1 MNDYEMA
8 RQLTQVYLK
17 NQQTPTRQIIQ
28 EKVKSVLT
36 MLSNDNGRTF
46 EVEEEKLV
54 RELETLCNI
63 RMGLGTVLENKKEDH
78 IPWLADRNSEIN
90 WDFWNR
96 YERYLE
102 EEKGWARATTSGLD
116 QLTNSILERLETP
129 LRPGAWDRRGMVV
142 GQVQSGKTAN
152 YTGLIC
158 KAVDA
163 GYKLIIVLAGI
174 QNSLRSQTQLR
185 LDEGFLGRDSQ
196 VNRAFD
202 RGQNSLMGA
211 GKILTEKLLIAHSA
225 TSSAEKGDFNQRVA
239 NQNGTIPGGA
249 DPVLLVVKKNK
260 SVLTNLLKWA
270 LNVRGIVNEE
280 SGKRIVRGVPLLVI
294 DDEADNASINTNPP
308 LFDENGKVQEEY
320 DVSAI
325 NGLIR
330 KLLYSF
336 EKSAYVGYTATP
348 FANIFIYPDPEKK
361 NPEFGE
367 DLFPRSFI
375 INLPAPSNYIGPVQI
390 FGLDTEPAI
399 GPEASKALRIIRTV
413 EDQKEWMPD
422 KHKKGHVPGELPGS
436 LKQAIRAFIL
446 CCAARIVRGQEN
458 EHNSMLVHVAR
469 FTAVQSEVA
478 KQVKDELTSLQKRLR
493 YGDSNAPGKLE
504 EEFEQ
509 LWKEDFVPTTSFIL
523 SSIADPK
530 LTSVSW
536 QEVKPLLHRAAS
548 KIQVKKINGTA
559 KDVLDYGEHKD
570 KGLSVIAIGGD
581 KLSRGLTLEGL
592 SVSYYLRASK
602 MYDTLMQ
609 MGRWFGYR
617 PGYIDLCRLYT
628 TDELI
633 EWYEHITVASEE
645 LRQEFDYM
653 ADAGATPDEFG
664 LKVRTHPQGLV
675 ITGANKMKTGTVM
688 RLSYTRTLSETT
700 ILHKDE
706 NINRKNLKVTEELLR
721 SLGSSPRQEKGN
733 YIWAEVPSEKVI
745 EFLSGYQ
752 SHDNC
757 KLANTSLLVKYIN
770 AQLPHE
776 LTSWTV
782 VLISSNRAKN
792 KRNIAGNE
800 VGLTLRRDASS
811 ESSHEYR
818 LIKSRLLSPTDEW
831 LDLSQETRD
840 EILEITRRRRA
851 EAGKPPSSSNTP
863 DGKTL
868 RSKRPPTNGLLL
880 LYPLDPEEIKS
891 EIPVIGFVV
900 SFPDSKTAQ
909 MVEYMVNNP
918 YWQQEFGQP

>member
-17 NQQTPTRQIIQ
+17 SEQTPTKQMIQ

-36 MLSNDNGRTF
+36 MLSKDDGRTF
-46 EVEEEKLV
+46 EVNEEKLV
-54 RELETLCNI
+54 RELESLFNI
-63 RMGLGTVLENKKEDH
+63 RMGLGTVLENKEGH

-102 EEKGWARATTSGLD
+102 EEKGWAPATTSGLD
-116 QLTNSILERLETP
+116 QLTNSILERLESP

-185 LDEGFLGRDSQ
+185 LDEGFLGYDSQ
-196 VNRAFD
+196 VHRASTQESF
-202 RGQNSLMGA
+202 SIGA
-211 GKILTEKLLIAHSA
+211 GLIPVGKRLIADSA
-225 TSSAEKGDFNQRVA
+225 TNSANNGDFSKKVA
-239 NQNGTIPGGA
+239 GQFGVSAGA
-249 DPVLLVVKKNK
+249 GNPLLFVVKKNK
-260 SVLTNLLKWA
+260 TVLKNLLNWA
-270 LNVRGIVNEE
+270 FRHGDKDEK
-280 SGKRIVRGVPLLVI
+280 SGKKIVRGVPLIVI

-330 KLLYSF
+330 QLLYSF

-348 FANIFIYPDPEKK
+348 FANIFIYPDPEQK
-361 NPEFGE
+361 NPEYGD

-390 FGLDTEPAI
+390 FGLDTDPAI
-399 GPEASKALRIIRTV
+399 GLEASEALPIIRTV

-422 KHKKGHVPGELPGS
+422 KHKKDHVPGELPGS
-436 LKQAIRAFIL
+436 LKEAIRAFIL
-446 CCAARIVRGQEN
+446 CCAARMVRGQEN
-458 EHNSMLVHVAR
+458 QHNSMLVHVAR
-469 FTAVQSEVA
+469 FTDVQSKVT
-478 KQVKDELTSLQKRLR
+478 KQVKDELNSLQKRLR
-493 YGDSNAPGKLE
+493 YGDSNALGKLE

-509 LWKEDFVPTTSFIL
+509 LWKDDFVPTTSSIL
-523 SSIADPK
+523 SSIPDPQLK
-530 LTSVSW
+530 SVSW
-536 QEVKPLLHRAAS
+536 EEVKPLLHHAAS

-559 KDVLDYGEHKD
+559 NDVLDYWEHKN
-570 KGLSVIAIGGD
+570 GLSVIAIGGD

-617 PGYIDLCRLYT
+617 PGYLDLCRLYT
-628 TDELI
+628 TNDLV

-653 ADAGATPDEFG
+653 ADAGATPNDFG
-664 LKVRTHPQGLV
+664 LKVRTHPQGLI

-688 RLSYTRTLSETT
+688 QLSYTRSLSETT
-700 ILHKDE
+700 IFYKDE
-706 NINRKNLKVTEELLR
+706 NKNQQNLEVTEEMLKT
-721 SLGSSPRQEKGN
+721 LGEYSKQESNN
-733 YIWAEVPSEKVI
+733 YIWENVAAEKI
-745 EFLSGYQ
+745 TNFLSGYQ
-752 SHDNC
+752 SHPKVKIAD
-757 KLANTSLLVKYIN
+757 TTHLVDYIK
-770 AQLPHE
+770 AQLPQNE
-776 LTSWTV
+776 LVLWTV
-782 VLISSNRAKN
+782 VLISNSRGE
-792 KRNIAGNE
+792 KRCIAGHE
-800 VGLTLRRDASS
+800 VGTTLRKNASP
-811 ESSHEYR
+811 ESSQEYR
-818 LIKSRLLSPTDEW
+818 LSKSRLLSPTDEW
-831 LDLSQETRD
+831 LDLPEATRQ
-840 EILEITRRRRA
+840 EILVLTRIQRE
-851 EAGKPPSSSNTP
+851 EAGKPVGAGNTP
-863 DGKTL
+863 NGKIL
-868 RSKRPPTNGLLL
+868 RSKRSPKNGLLL
-880 LYPLDPEEIKS
+880 LYPLEPEVINS
-891 EIPVIGFVV
+891 EIPVIGFVM

-909 MVEYMVNNP
+909 MVEYKVNNV
-918 YWQQEFGQP
+918 YWKEEFGQP

>member
-17 NQQTPTRQIIQ
+17 SEQTPTKQMIQ

-36 MLSNDNGRTF
+36 MLSKDDGRTF
-46 EVEEEKLV
+46 EVNEEKLV
-54 RELETLCNI
+54 RELESLFNI
-63 RMGLGTVLENKKEDH
+63 RMGLGTVLENKEGH

-102 EEKGWARATTSGLD
+102 EEKGWAPATTSGLD
-116 QLTNSILERLETP
+116 QLTNSILERLESP

-185 LDEGFLGRDSQ
+185 LDEGFLGYDSQ
-196 VNRAFD
+196 VHRASTQESF
-202 RGQNSLMGA
+202 SIGA
-211 GKILTEKLLIAHSA
+211 GLIPVGKRLIADSA
-225 TSSAEKGDFNQRVA
+225 TNSANNGDFSKKVA
-239 NQNGTIPGGA
+239 GQFGVSAGA
-249 DPVLLVVKKNK
+249 GNPLLFVVKKNK
-260 SVLTNLLKWA
+260 TVLKNLLNWA
-270 LNVRGIVNEE
+270 FRHGDKDEK
-280 SGKRIVRGVPLLVI
+280 SGKKIVRGVPLIVI

-330 KLLYSF
+330 QLLYSF

-348 FANIFIYPDPEKK
+348 FANIFIYPDPEQK
-361 NPEFGE
+361 NPEYGD

-390 FGLDTEPAI
+390 FGLDTDPAI
-399 GPEASKALRIIRTV
+399 GLEASEALPIIRTV

-422 KHKKGHVPGELPGS
+422 KHKKDHVPGELPGS
-436 LKQAIRAFIL
+436 LKEAIRAFIL
-446 CCAARIVRGQEN
+446 CCAARMVRGQEN
-458 EHNSMLVHVAR
+458 QHNSMLVHVAR
-469 FTAVQSEVA
+469 FTDVQSKVT
-478 KQVKDELTSLQKRLR
+478 KQVKDELNSLQKRLR

-509 LWKEDFVPTTSFIL
+509 LWKDDFVPTTSSIL

-536 QEVKPLLHRAAS
+536 QEVKLLLHRAAS

-559 KDVLDYGEHKD
+559 KDVLDYWEHKD

-617 PGYIDLCRLYT
+617 PGYLDLCRLYT

-633 EWYEHITVASEE
+633 EWYEHITIASEE

-688 RLSYTRTLSETT
+688 RLSYTRTLSQTT

-706 NINRKNLKVTEELLR
+706 NINLKNLEVTEELLR
-721 SLGSSPRQEKGN
+721 SQGSYTRAEKNN
-733 YIWAEVPSEKVI
+733 YIWEQVPPEKVI
-745 EFLSGYQ
+745 DFLSGYQ

-757 KLANTSLLVKYIN
+757 KLANTSLLVKYIK
-770 AQLPHE
+770 AQLPNE
-776 LTSWTV
+776 LVLWTV
-782 VLISSNRAKN
+782 VLISSNRPKN
-792 KRNIAGNE
+792 KKNIAGNE
-800 VGLTLRRDASS
+800 VGLTRRENTSP
-811 ESSHEYR
+811 ESSQEYR
-818 LIKSRLLSPTDEW
+818 FSNSRLLIPTDEW
-831 LDLSQETRD
+831 LDFSQETRD
-840 EILEITRRRRA
+840 EILEITREMRE

-863 DGKTL
+863 DGKVL
-868 RSKRPPTNGLLL
+868 RSKRSPRNGLLL
-880 LYPLDPEEIKS
+880 LYPLDPEVINS
-891 EIPVIGFVV
+891 EIPVIGFVI

-909 MVEYMVNNP
+909 MVEYKVNNV
-918 YWQQEFGQP
+918 YWKEEFGQP

>member
-8 RQLTQVYLK
+8 RQLTKVRLK
-17 NQQTPTRQIIQ
+17 SEQTPTRQIIQ

-36 MLSNDNGRTF
+36 WLSNDHGRIF
-46 EVEEEKLV
+46 EVNEEKLV
-54 RELETLCNI
+54 RELERLFNI
-63 RMGLGTVLENKKEDH
+63 RMGLGTVLENKEGH

-90 WDFWNR
+90 WDFWER
-96 YERYLE
+96 YVCYLE
-102 EEKGWARATTSGLD
+102 EEKGWAPATTKGLD
-116 QLTNSILERLETP
+116 QLTDSILERLENP
-129 LRPGAWDRRGMVV
+129 LRSGAWDRRGMVV

-225 TSSAEKGDFNQRVA
+225 TSSADKGDFNQRVA

-270 LNVRGIVNEE
+270 LNVRGIVNET

-348 FANIFIYPDPEKK
+348 FANIFIYPDPEQK
-361 NPEFGE
+361 NPEFGD

-399 GPEASKALRIIRTV
+399 GREASKALPIIRTV

-469 FTAVQSEVA
+469 FTAVQSEVE
-478 KQVKDELTSLQKRLR
+478 KQVKDELTSLKQRLR
-493 YGDSNAPGKLE
+493 SGDGKATGKQE

-509 LWKEDFVPTTSFIL
+509 LWKDDFVPTTSSIL
-523 SSIADPK
+523 SSIPDPELK
-530 LTSVSW
+530 SVSW
-536 QEVKPLLHRAAS
+536 EEVKPLLHRAVS

-559 KDVLDYGEHKD
+559 KDVLDYWEHKN
-570 KGLSVIAIGGD
+570 GLSVIAIGGD

-633 EWYEHITVASEE
+633 EWYEHITIASEE

-664 LKVRTHPQGLV
+664 LKVRTHPQDLV

-706 NINRKNLKVTEELLR
+706 NINLKNLEVTEELLR
-721 SLGSSPRQEKGN
+721 SLGSSTRQEKGN

-757 KLANTSLLVKYIN
+757 KLANTSLLVKYIK

-782 VLISSNRAKN
+782 VLISSNRTKN

-800 VGLTLRRDASS
+800 VGLTLRQDASS
-811 ESSHEYR
+811 ESSQEYR
-818 LIKSRLLSPTDEW
+818 LIKSRLLSPPDEW
-831 LDLSQETRD
+831 LDLPQETRD

-863 DGKTL
+863 DGKIL
-868 RSKRPPTNGLLL
+868 RSKRSPKNGLLL
-880 LYPLDPEEIKS
+880 LYPLDPEVINSK
-891 EIPVIGFVV
+891 IPVIGFVI

-909 MVEYMVNNP
+909 MIEYKVNNV
-918 YWQQEFGQP
+918 YWQEEFGQP

>member
-1 MNDYEMA
+1 MNDYDRALRLA
-8 RQLTQVYLK
+8 RNLLEGE
-17 NQQTPTRQIIQ
+17 QTPTRQIIQ
-28 EKVKSVLT
+28 ENVRIAVDSIRT
-36 MLSNDNGRTF
+36 SQPGRVV
-46 EVEEEKLV
+46 EVDEEKLA
-54 RELETLCNI
+54 RKLESIFNTSM
-63 RMGLGTVLENKKEDH
+63 MGLGTVLENKEGH

-96 YERYLE
+96 YIHYLE
-102 EEKGWARATTSGLD
+102 EEKGWAPATTKGLD
-116 QLTNSILERLETP
+116 QLTDSILERLEYP
-129 LRPGAWDRRGMVV
+129 LRSGDWDRRGMVV

-174 QNSLRSQTQLR
+174 QNSLRSQTQIR

-211 GKILTEKLLIAHSA
+211 GKIPTDEKLLIAHSA

-280 SGKRIVRGVPLLVI
+280 SGKRIVRRVPLLVI

-348 FANIFIYPDPEKK
+348 FANIFIYPDPDKK
-361 NPEFGE
+361 NPEFGD

-390 FGLDTEPAI
+390 FGLDTDPAI
-399 GPEASKALRIIRTV
+399 GLEASESLPIIRPV
-413 EDQKEWMPD
+413 NDQREWMPD
-422 KHKKGHVPGELPGS
+422 KHKKDHVPGELPES
-436 LKQAIRAFIL
+436 LKEAIRAFIL

-493 YGDSNAPGKLE
+493 SGDGKATGKLE

-509 LWKEDFVPTTSFIL
+509 LWKDDFVPTTSSIL
-523 SSIADPK
+523 SSIADPQ
-530 LTSVSW
+530 LTPVSW
-536 QEVKPLLHRAAS
+536 EEIRPLLHHAAS

-559 KDVLDYGEHKD
+559 KDVLDYWEHKN
-570 KGLSVIAIGGD
+570 GLSVIAIGGD

-664 LKVRTHPQGLV
+664 LKVRTHPQDLV

-706 NINRKNLKVTEELLR
+706 NINLKNLEVTEELLR
-721 SLGSSPRQEKGN
+721 SLGSYTRQEKHN
-733 YIWAEVPSEKVI
+733 YIWEQVPPEKVI
-745 EFLSGYQ
+745 DFLQ
-752 SHDNC
+752 VI
-757 KLANTSLLVKYIN
+757 SLTIIVDW
-770 AQLPHE
+770 Q
-776 LTSWTV
+776 
-782 VLISSNRAKN
+782 
-792 KRNIAGNE
+792 
-800 VGLTLRRDASS
+800 
-811 ESSHEYR
+811 
-818 LIKSRLLSPTDEW
+818 
-831 LDLSQETRD
+831 
-840 EILEITRRRRA
+840 ILHF
-851 EAGKPPSSSNTP
+851 SSNTSRLNSRMNSSHGQSFLYQVIEP
-863 DGKTL
+863 KIREILPEMMLALLFVKMPHLNHPKNIESQTL
-868 RSKRPPTNGLLL
+868 
-880 LYPLDPEEIKS
+880 
-891 EIPVIGFVV
+891 V
-900 SFPDSKTAQ
+900 S
-909 MVEYMVNNP
+909 
-918 YWQQEFGQP
+918 

>member
-17 NQQTPTRQIIQ
+17 SEQTPTRQIIQ
-28 EKVKSVLT
+28 EKVISVLT
-36 MLSNDNGRTF
+36 MLSKDHGRTF
-46 EVEEEKLV
+46 EVDEEKLV
-54 RELETLCNI
+54 RELESLFNI
-63 RMGLGTVLENKKEDH
+63 RMGLGTVLENKEGH

-96 YERYLE
+96 YVRYLE
-102 EEKGWARATTSGLD
+102 EEKGWAPATTKGLD
-116 QLTNSILERLETP
+116 QLTDSILERLEYP
-129 LRPGAWDRRGMVV
+129 LRSGDWDRRGMVV

-280 SGKRIVRGVPLLVI
+280 SGKRIVRKVPLLVI

-348 FANIFIYPDPEKK
+348 FANIFIYPDPDKK
-361 NPEFGE
+361 NPEFGD

-390 FGLDTEPAI
+390 FGLDTDPAI
-399 GPEASKALRIIRTV
+399 GLEASEALPIIRTV

-422 KHKKGHVPGELPGS
+422 KHKRGHVPGELPGS
-436 LKQAIRAFIL
+436 LKEAIRAFIL

-478 KQVKDELTSLQKRLR
+478 KQVKDELTYLQKQLR
-493 YGDSNAPGKLE
+493 YGDSKATGKLE
-504 EEFEQ
+504 EEFDR
-509 LWKEDFVPTTSFIL
+509 LWKDDFVPTTSSIL
-523 SSIADPK
+523 SSIADPQ
-530 LTSVSW
+530 LTPVSW
-536 QEVKPLLHRAAS
+536 EEIRPLLHHAAS

-559 KDVLDYGEHKD
+559 KDVLDYWEHKN
-570 KGLSVIAIGGD
+570 GLSVIAIGGD

-664 LKVRTHPQGLV
+664 LKVRTHPQDLV

-706 NINRKNLKVTEELLR
+706 NINRKNLEVTEELLR
-721 SLGSSPRQEKGN
+721 SLGSYTRQEKDN
-733 YIWAEVPSEKVI
+733 YIWAEVRPEKVI

-757 KLANTSLLVKYIN
+757 KLANTSLLVKYIK

-800 VGLTLRRDASS
+800 VGLTLRKDASP
-811 ESSHEYR
+811 ESSLEYR

-831 LDLSQETRD
+831 IDLSQEIRD
-840 EILEITRRRRA
+840 EILEITRRRRV
-851 EAGKPPSSSNTP
+851 ESGKPPSSSNTP
-863 DGKTL
+863 DGKIL
-868 RSKRPPTNGLLL
+868 RSKRSPRNGLLL
-880 LYPLDPEEIKS
+880 LYPLDPEEINS
-891 EIPVIGFVV
+891 EIPVIGFVI

-909 MVEYMVNNP
+909 MVEYKVNNV
-918 YWQQEFGQP
+918 YWQEEFGQP